1 MLVLCVKE
9 ETTVLRTF
17 MSTGIMYHFDKATF
31 MSTWEDYKSL
41 LIELHDI
48 TDILLKV
55 VLNII
60 TRPPPLKKCM
70 ENSQF
75 YDTG

>member
-1 MLVLCVKE
+1 
-9 ETTVLRTF
+9 
-17 MSTGIMYHFDKATF
+17 MSTGIMYRFDNATF

-60 TRPPPLKKCM
+60 PRPSPPPLKKCM